1 MAGSHQDRA
10 ALEEMVAD
18 ELGTSE
24 RVLAILPYAHV
35 PARPKGPAGKVREGI
50 YQSSRRYRPIIVTDQ
65 RVILFETGRTHFPR
79 GILARFANADVD
91 VVSVTP
97 GSLGK
102 TRLVL
107 ELPEVGEVP
116 FETGRNEQGDL
127 AVLVETLG
135 PARAT

>member
-10 ALEEMVAD
+10 ALEEMAAD
-18 ELGTSE
+18 DLRAGE

-35 PARPKGPAGKVREGI
+35 PARPKGPAGKVKDGI
-50 YQSSRRYRPIIVTDQ
+50 YQSYRRYRPIIVTDQ
-65 RVILFETGRTHFPR
+65 RVLLFETGRTHFPR
-79 GILARFANADVD
+79 GLLADFPNADVE

-97 GSLGK
+97 GTLGK

-107 ELPEVGEVP
+107 ELPEVGQVP
-116 FETGRNEQGDL
+116 FETGRNERDDL

-135 PARAT
+135 PAPLT